1 MTQISGK
8 LVKHT
13 IGTTEL
19 MAHINEQA
27 TIELPTV
34 DVSKIKE
41 GDMVLVKSFVMKDKY
56 AGVDYLYLSKPGR
69 SLVDELNCS
78 IVAHFPKQEEP
89 KAELP
94 EIVDLYENIYRGKT
108 WECFGK
114 LEDVVNKLLKVV
126 REQQD
131 TLKQMQGNIAEL
143 SEKIERG
150 K

>member
-19 MAHINEQA
+19 MANINEQA

-34 DVSKIKE
+34 DFKNVKE
-41 GDMVLVKSFVMKDKY
+41 GDDVWLKIRVKQIHNDWYFAGEGDFGHSLHCDKR
-56 AGVDYLYLSKPGR
+56 YL
-69 SLVDELNCS
+69 
-78 IVAHFPKQEEP
+78 VAHFPKQEEP

-143 SEKIERG
+143 SEKIGRG
-150 K
+150 E